1 MQLIAI
7 NRSLKLIT
15 YIFSKCFSGEKI
27 YYGQKVLQIYFN
39 SQKIIWKQFI
49 WWKILS
55 AAEHCLWRGASR
67 FVFKFMPTNQI
78 GALLLTNQSMN
89 SRNKFENVF
98 KIKGKKNTMVTF
110 YENPTGTDLYR
121 PETSRVRGGDIRT
134 FAIIGVQLALLYCKI
149 NNW

>member
-55 AAEHCLWRGASR
+55 AAEHCLWQGASR
-67 FVFKFMPTNQI
+67 FVFRFMPTNQI
-78 GALLLTNQSMN
+78 GARVLTNQSL
-89 SRNKFENVF
+89 RNQFENVF
-98 KIKGKKNTMVTF
+98 EIKGKKNTMVTF

-121 PETSRVRGGDIRT
+121 TSLVRVSSSAVVISGRL
-134 FAIIGVQLALLYCKI
+134 QL
-149 NNW
+149 